1 MTVAQQF
8 KNAID
13 LLEFI
18 KTHPKLDK
26 SHPKY
31 TGKLV
36 IGIESRSLKKEQKD
50 TWKFISDNNKMFMEI
65 CELMGLKTEDFC
77 LYINHNVFIS

>member
-1 MTVAQQF
+1 MAWNIENNKIEIIMTVAQQF

-36 IGIESRSLKKEQKD
+36 IGIESRSLKKEQKEV
-50 TWKFISDNNKMFMEI
+50 TEEI
-65 CELMGLKTEDFC
+65 LKK
-77 LYINHNVFIS
+77 